1 MVCDEDEL
9 LDTWQRRLDRIKN
22 HVIRE
27 KVGVTLIKDKMRKA
41 KLKNGLDTLGDRVLI
56 HFEEV

>member
-1 MVCDEDEL
+1 MVCDEDES